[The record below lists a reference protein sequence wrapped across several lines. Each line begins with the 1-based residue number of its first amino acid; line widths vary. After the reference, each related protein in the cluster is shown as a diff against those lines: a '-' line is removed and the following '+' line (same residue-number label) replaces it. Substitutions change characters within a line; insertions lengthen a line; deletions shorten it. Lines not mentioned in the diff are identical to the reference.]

1 MLKKRERKSEHVLF
15 PNIKIIKML
24 WMLQFDN
31 NKQIKDVGALFFFLK
46 MKWETELQNKHFVFH
61 RFVCSSWEL
70 LS

>member
-1 MLKKRERKSEHVLF
+1 
-15 PNIKIIKML
+15 ML